1 MPRTLQFDTPHLGQ
15 QVLVYEELDSTN
27 DEIDRLDLASGAI
40 VVADHQTAGRGQYGR
55 PWSAKPGSS
64 LMMTVQLDPPA
75 HLVRPVIL
83 TALAAVGVAEAILE
97 LTGLQAKINWPNDLL
112 LRGRKCCGVLIEQ
125 RSRTLIGLGL
135 NLNQTAQD
143 WAEAGLPRAV
153 SLAEMAKKPIDRDVA
168 LGCVVKHLDAEYGW
182 LLAGEQVRLEADWKW
197 RIGLLGRPVAA
208 TLVTGEL
215 VSGRLHDM
223 SFAGVELELHGGGGF
238 RVLPPEL
245 IRNLTSMND
254 DLQTSDP

>member
-1 MPRTLQFDTPHLGQ
+1 MPRTLQFDIPHLGQ
-15 QVLVYEELDSTN
+15 QVLLYEELDSTN
-27 DEIDRLDLASGAI
+27 DEIDRLDLNSGAI

-64 LMMTVQLDPPA
+64 LMMTVQLDLPA
-75 HLVRPVIL
+75 HLIRPVLL
-83 TALAAVGVAEAILE
+83 TAWAAVSVAEAILE
-97 LTGLQAKINWPNDLL
+97 LTGQQAKIKWPNDFL

-125 RSRTLIGLGL
+125 RSMTLIGLGL

-153 SLAEMAKKPIDRDVA
+153 SLAEMAKKPIDRDAA
-168 LGCVVKHLDAEYGW
+168 LACVVKHLNAEFTW

-197 RIGLLGRPVAA
+197 RIGLLGRPVVAS
-208 TLVTGEL
+208 LVTGEL
-215 VSGRLHDM
+215 VAGRLHDM
-223 SFAGVELELHGGGGF
+223 SFAGVELELHGEGGF

-245 IRNLTSMND
+245 IRNLSATNVD
-254 DLQTSDP
+254 PSDE